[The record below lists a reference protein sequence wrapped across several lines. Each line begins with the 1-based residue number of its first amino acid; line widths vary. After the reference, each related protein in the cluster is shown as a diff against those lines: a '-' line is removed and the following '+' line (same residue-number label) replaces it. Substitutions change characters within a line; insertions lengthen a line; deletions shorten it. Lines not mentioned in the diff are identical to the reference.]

1 MNYRQVLT
9 AAALCTIAF
18 GVAGAQQGDK
28 KAPVTQQAK
37 PDSAKKDSKMAGK
50 KSGAKKGSKKGAEKK
65 DSTKAATKK
74 P

>member
-1 MNYRQVLT
+1 MNYRHVLT
-9 AAALCTIAF
+9 AAALCTIAL

-37 PDSAKKDSKMAGK
+37 PDSAKKDSKTAK
-50 KSGAKKGSKKGAEKK
+50 KASNKKGSKKAAEKK
-65 DSTKAATKK
+65 DSTKAPAKK